1 MQRIAACLLRSAA
14 IVMAVLFSVSCTKD
28 GEEPRYPH
36 SSRVVLIYMA
46 GDNSLG
52 GYVQDNLDAMRR
64 GMVSA
69 PAGSRTI
76 AYVDTPSENPRL
88 VEVTALGTE
97 VLHTWSGPHNSA
109 SVREVIGRVRTLAPA
124 DRYGL
129 VLWSHGLAWMPSWAT
144 GYLTRS
150 KARIGDIWPQTK
162 WFGQDT
168 GEHPEGY
175 LDTEKLAEAI
185 PAGVF
190 DYILFDACFMA
201 SAETLYAL
209 HDKTPWIVC
218 SPAEVIADGFP
229 YDKITAEL
237 LKVSPDLRAV
247 CESYY
252 RHYAQHPQSSYRS
265 ATVSLVE
272 TSQIEALAAVT
283 ASVLSAALTADSEAL
298 ASMDLLRLQPLD
310 RYRRHFLFD
319 AGSVVGEL
327 EARGLVPASV
337 AQAWRV
343 QLARTVIYEA
353 HTSAM
358 LDLPLGECCGL
369 SMYVPVSAYADLNE
383 YYRTLGWYACCYG
396 ADYAAG
402 QYMKR

>member
-1 MQRIAACLLRSAA
+1 M
-14 IVMAVLFSVSCTKD
+14 
-28 GEEPRYPH
+28 
-36 SSRVVLIYMA
+36 
-46 GDNSLG
+46 
-52 GYVQDNLDAMRR
+52 
-64 GMVSA
+64 
-69 PAGSRTI
+69 
-76 AYVDTPSENPRL
+76 
-88 VEVTALGTE
+88 
-97 VLHTWSGPHNSA
+97 
-109 SVREVIGRVRTLAPA
+109 
-124 DRYGL
+124 
-129 VLWSHGLAWMPSWAT
+129 
-144 GYLTRS
+144 
-150 KARIGDIWPQTK
+150 
-162 WFGQDT
+162 
-168 GEHPEGY
+168 
-175 LDTEKLAEAI
+175 
-185 PAGVF
+185 
-190 DYILFDACFMA
+190 
-201 SAETLYAL
+201 
-209 HDKTPWIVC
+209 
-218 SPAEVIADGFP
+218 
-229 YDKITAEL
+229 
-237 LKVSPDLRAV
+237 
-247 CESYY
+247 
-252 RHYAQHPQSSYRS
+252 
-265 ATVSLVE
+265 SLVE

>member
-1 MQRIAACLLRSAA
+1 MQRITACLLRLAA
-14 IVMAVLFSVSCTKD
+14 MVMAVLFSVSCTKD
-28 GEEPRYPH
+28 EEPRYRH
-36 SSRVVLIYMA
+36 SSRVVLVYMA
-46 GDNSLG
+46 GDNNLS
-52 GYVQDNLDAMRR
+52 GYVRTNLNAIAR
-64 GMVSA
+64 GMASA
-69 PAGSRTI
+69 PTGSRTM
-76 AYVDTPSENPRL
+76 AYVDTPGENPRL
-88 VEVTALGTE
+88 VEVTASGTE
-97 VLHTWSGPHNSA
+97 ILHTWSGPHNSA
-109 SVREVIGRVRTLAPA
+109 SAATVREVIGRVRTLAPA

-150 KARIGDIWPQTK
+150 KACIGDIWPQTK

-168 GEHPEGY
+168 GESPAGY
-175 LDTEKLAEAI
+175 LEVADLAAAI
-185 PAGVF
+185 PSGVF

-209 HDKTPWIVC
+209 RDKADRIVC

-229 YDKITAEL
+229 YEKIMADL
-237 LKVSPDLRAV
+237 LRPEPDLRAV

-272 TSQIEALAAVT
+272 TAELEALAATT
-283 ASVLSAALTADSEAL
+283 ASVLLAALTADPEVLS
-298 ASMDLLRLQPLD
+298 SMDLNRLQPLD

-327 EARGLVPASV
+327 EARGLVPASLTE
-337 AQAWRV
+337 AWRA
-343 QLARTVIYEA
+343 QLARTVTYEA
-353 HTSAM
+353 HTPQM
-358 LDLPLGECCGL
+358 LDLPLDECSGL

-383 YYRTLGWYACCYG
+383 YYRTLGWYARCY
-396 ADYAAG
+396 AVDYMT
-402 QYMKR
+402 Q